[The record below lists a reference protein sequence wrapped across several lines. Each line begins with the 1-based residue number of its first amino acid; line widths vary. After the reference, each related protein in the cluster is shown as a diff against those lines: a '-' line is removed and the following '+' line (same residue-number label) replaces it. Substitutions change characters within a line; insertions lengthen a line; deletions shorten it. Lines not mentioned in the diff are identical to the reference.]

1 MMILSNNGER
11 ERERVMKLDDNPQ
24 MVAMLDHTKGSI
36 ENKIRQAYNNGY
48 NDGFKA
54 GVFEA
59 WDDMRKQLGKSL
71 RQQFEQRSCDTCKNK
86 DIEGWKNPCLGC
98 IGFAFY
104 EPKDEPQT
112 HEICTNTHE
121 CVKDTHDKDEPQADF
136 WHSVTREDWLK
147 AHGIGEEE

>member
-1 MMILSNNGER
+1 
-11 ERERVMKLDDNPQ
+11 MKLDDNPQ
-24 MVAMLDHTKGSI
+24 MVAMLDHAKGSI

-98 IGFAFY
+98 IGFVFY
-104 EPKDEPQT
+104 EPKDEPFD
-112 HEICTNTHE
+112 
-121 CVKDTHDKDEPQADF
+121 KDINVRSKDEPQMERKDN
-136 WHSVTREDWLK
+136 E
-147 AHGIGEEE
+147 

>member
-1 MMILSNNGER
+1 
-11 ERERVMKLDDNPQ
+11 MKLDDNPQ
-24 MVAMLDHTKGSI
+24 MVAMLDHTKGSL
-36 ENKIRQAYNNGY
+36 ENKIRQAYNSGY

-54 GVFEA
+54 GMFEA

-104 EPKDEPQT
+104 EPKDEPFD
-112 HEICTNTHE
+112 
-121 CVKDTHDKDEPQADF
+121 KDINVRSKDEPQNIELSKVKSELNEWRDIIGDDVVDDIISNLEEKAD
-136 WHSVTREDWLK
+136 ED
-147 AHGIGEEE
+147 EP